1 MTNKNYTLEHA
12 KLQSPINNLGS
23 DCGFAYS
30 PKWFKRNVK
39 RHMKQRQQF
48 NSTYIFPPG
57 LTFENKK
64 ES

>member
-39 RHMKQRQQF
+39 RHMK
-48 NSTYIFPPG
+48 
-57 LTFENKK
+57 
-64 ES
+64 